1 MKAADI
7 RELTPDELTKHL
19 DDAQRELLNLRIQ
32 NRTGQLENTDR
43 LRKVRRQIARLKT
56 ECTARKRA

>member
-7 RELTPDELTKHL
+7 RELTPDELAKHL

-43 LRKVRRQIARLKT
+43 LRQVRRQIARLKT
-56 ECTARKRA
+56 ENTARKRA

>member
-7 RELTPDELTKHL
+7 RELTPDELSKNL

-32 NRTGQLENTDR
+32 NRTGQLENSAR
-43 LRKVRRQIARLKT
+43 LKTVRRHIARLKT
-56 ECTARKRA
+56 ESTRRERA